1 MTIAAAKNS
10 TNFYLDDRSIGKI
23 NLAFRHIYTNYPQMS
38 PNRHFLTF
46 SLLREFAE
54 KLRNTVGVDATGSKA
69 FRSTWASEQPL
80 GHTAFA
86 R

>member
-1 MTIAAAKNS
+1 MTIAVAKNS
-10 TNFYLDDRSIGKI
+10 TTFYLDDRPIGKI
-23 NLAFRHIYTNYPQMS
+23 NLALRHIYTNYPQMS
-38 PNRHFLTF
+38 ANRQFLTF
-46 SLLREFAE
+46 RLLREIAE
-54 KLRNTVGVDATGSKA
+54 KLRNTAGADAAGSKA

>member
-1 MTIAAAKNS
+1 MTIAAPKNS
-10 TNFYLDDRSIGKI
+10 TNFYLDDRPIGKI
-23 NLAFRHIYTNYPQMS
+23 NLALKHIYTDYPQMS
-38 PNRHFLTF
+38 ANRQFLTF
-46 SLLREFAE
+46 RLLAESAE
-54 KLRNTVGVDATGSKA
+54 KLRNTAGVDVTGSKA